1 MPVTADIEEAHAQSY
16 DACHWGS
23 LRKDGRLIMA
33 VKVKRI
39 TLWRK
44 ELENR
49 AGTLAGTLEPLA
61 KAGADLQI
69 VMGYRYP
76 GDGAKAAVELYPIGN
91 KKATQAA
98 QGAGLMPSTI
108 PALLVEGDNRA
119 ALGHGISKAIAEAGV
134 NLDFLVAQVIG
145 RKYAAVIGFEN
156 EADADNAATLIKKA
170 AQKRR

>member
-1 MPVTADIEEAHAQSY
+1 
-16 DACHWGS
+16 
-23 LRKDGRLIMA
+23 MA

-61 KAGADLQI
+61 KVGADLQI

-76 GDGAKAAVELYPIGN
+76 GEAAKAAVELYPIAN

-98 QGAGLMPSTI
+98 QSAGLAAATI

-119 ALGHGISKAIAEAGV
+119 GLGHGMASAIAEAGV
-134 NLDFLVAQVIG
+134 NVDFLVAQVIG
-145 RKYAAVIGFEN
+145 RKYSAVIGFEN
-156 EADADNAATLIKKA
+156 EADAERATALIKKA
-170 AQKRR
+170 AGKKK

>member
-1 MPVTADIEEAHAQSY
+1 
-16 DACHWGS
+16 
-23 LRKDGRLIMA
+23 MA

-76 GDGAKAAVELYPIGN
+76 VEGAKAAVELYPIAN
-91 KKATQAA
+91 KKATAAA

-108 PALLVEGDNRA
+108 AALLVEGDNRA
-119 ALGHGISKAIAEAGV
+119 GIGNRISQAIAEAGI

-156 EADADNAATLIKKA
+156 EADADRATALIKMA
-170 AQKRR
+170 AVKKK

>member
-1 MPVTADIEEAHAQSY
+1 MPVT
-16 DACHWGS
+16 
-23 LRKDGRLIMA
+23 
-33 VKVKRI
+33 VKRI

-44 ELENR
+44 ELENK

-61 KAGADLQI
+61 NAGADLQI

-76 GDGAKAAVELYPIGN
+76 GEPAKAAVELYPVGS
-91 KKATQAA
+91 KKTTQAA
-98 QGAGLMPSTI
+98 QGAGLTAAAI

-119 ALGHGISKAIAEAGV
+119 GLGHSISKAIGEAGV

-156 EADADNAATLIKKA
+156 DADAVKATALIKKA
-170 AQKRR
+170 ASKKK

>member
-1 MPVTADIEEAHAQSY
+1 
-16 DACHWGS
+16 
-23 LRKDGRLIMA
+23 MA

-44 ELENR
+44 ELENK

-61 KAGADLQI
+61 KAGTDLQV

-76 GDGAKAAVELYPIGN
+76 GEGAKAAVELFPIGN

-98 QGAGLMPSTI
+98 QGAGLVASSI
-108 PALLVEGDNRA
+108 PALYVEGDNRPG
-119 ALGHGISKAIAEAGV
+119 LGHGITQAIAEAGV

-145 RKYAAVIGFEN
+145 RKYSAVLGFEN
-156 EADADNAATLIKKA
+156 EPDAAKATALIKKA
-170 AQKRR
+170 AGKKK